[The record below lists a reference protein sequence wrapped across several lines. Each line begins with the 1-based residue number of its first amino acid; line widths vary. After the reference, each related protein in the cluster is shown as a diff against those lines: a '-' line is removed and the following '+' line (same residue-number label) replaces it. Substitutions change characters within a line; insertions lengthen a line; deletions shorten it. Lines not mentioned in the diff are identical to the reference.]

1 MYFLPRNNQTNV
13 TDILEGLSCTWEVG
27 NGARFYN
34 EIREKMPIYCRNLD
48 TFSATPKNI
57 RAQKF

>member
-1 MYFLPRNNQTNV
+1 MYFLPSPINNHKLF
-13 TDILEGLSCTWEVG
+13 ILEGLSCTWEVG

-48 TFSATPKNI
+48 TFSAPPKII
-57 RAQKF
+57 RAQKI